1 MPPSAWWAAPAM
13 GASSVSMAFS
23 LPSEMGCFDTLA
35 AMYGQTPSGVKR
47 RHHRPVGR
55 RRGQHGRWSGERVK
69 EKKAEVFRAY
79 DRSYHTKKGHKFVPE
94 KRHAHKRGKTFRLLW
109 RKALRMFQY
118 TVFPTICGER
128 CVPLCGTLWCAKRCL
143 SLL

>member
-23 LPSEMGCFDTLA
+23 LPSEMVCFDTLA
-35 AMYGQTPSGVKR
+35 ALYGQTPSGVKR

-69 EKKAEVFRAY
+69 EKKRRCFE
-79 DRSYHTKKGHKFVPE
+79 HTTGVIIQKKGTNLSQRNGMLTREARRSDF
-94 KRHAHKRGKTFRLLW
+94 
-109 RKALRMFQY
+109 Y
-118 TVFPTICGER
+118 GER
-128 CVPLCGTLWCAKRCL
+128 RYACFSIQFSP
-143 SLL
+143 